1 MRVPCIVRWPG
12 RVPAGRVCDE
22 LCSSLD
28 LLPTLAAWAGAPLPP
43 QKIDG
48 HDIRP
53 LLLDQPQARSP
64 WDDEG
69 FFYYFMDQLQA
80 VRAGRW
86 KLYLPL
92 AQKYVNLARRSQP
105 SAMELYD
112 VRSDVGEMREVS
124 AEHPDVVARLQAM
137 ADKARQEL
145 GDVDRVGRGQRPAG
159 RVEHPQP
166 LMLLGN

>member
-28 LLPTLAAWAGAPLPP
+28 LLPTLAALAGAPLPP
-43 QKIDG
+43 RKIDG

-53 LLLDQPQARSP
+53 LLLGQAQARSP
-64 WDDEG
+64 WDDQG
-69 FFYYFMDQLQA
+69 FCYYFMEQLQA
-80 VRAGRW
+80 VRAGPW

-92 AQKYVNLARRSQP
+92 AHKYVNLARRTEP
-105 SAMELYD
+105 AALALYD
-112 VRSDVGEMREVS
+112 VRSDVGETREVS

-145 GDVDRVGRGQRPAG
+145 GDMDRAGSGQRPAG

-166 LMLLGN
+166 LTLKSN